1 MTAKSIEFGFVVA
14 AEQDLRKYITI
25 AELLDGE
32 ATLPTSGVYFY
43 ISLIEWLANVWPIFP
58 ETLNGLSLKSAHI
71 VIVCVKVMR
80 QHGPQT
86 GIMPRYVGRDMTRG
100 DQ

>member
-1 MTAKSIEFGFVVA
+1 MTAESIEFGFVVA
-14 AEQDLRKYITI
+14 AEQDLRKYIAI

-43 ISLIEWLANVWPIFP
+43 VRLVEWLANVCPIFP
-58 ETLNGLSLKSAHI
+58 DTLNGLRLKSAR
-71 VIVCVKVMR
+71 VAIVCVKVMR
-80 QHGPQT
+80 QHGAQT
-86 GIMPRYVGRDMTRG
+86 GIMSRYVGKDMTRD